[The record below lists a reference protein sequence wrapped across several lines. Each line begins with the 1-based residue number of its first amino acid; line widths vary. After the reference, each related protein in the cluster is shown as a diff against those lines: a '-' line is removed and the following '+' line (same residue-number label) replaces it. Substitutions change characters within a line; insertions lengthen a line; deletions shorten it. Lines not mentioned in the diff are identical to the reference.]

1 VIVRAWEQ
9 SGGSRQSVLV
19 VSDDGDFGRD
29 ILGRWQIERQLPA
42 FTLVTSEMC
51 QYAEQANFDL
61 AIIGLV
67 RGSLAD
73 LLATLQLQAA
83 PIICVVATG
92 MSPRTFDAEHTSI
105 TVLRQR
111 EGWVDNLVILA
122 GEILRRR
129 AEQSHLQRA
138 EQLASASQ
146 KQAVLGR
153 YMLEMRHNFNNAL
166 TSVLG
171 NAELIL
177 LDVETLRPELREQVG
192 TIRDM
197 ALNLHE
203 MMQRFTSLDLELH
216 CANGPKQEVTPK
228 SRAAGNGGCGA

>member
-1 VIVRAWEQ
+1 MVRAWEQ
-9 SGGSRQSVLV
+9 NGGSRQSVLL

-51 QYAEQANFDL
+51 RDAEPVNFDL
-61 AIIGLV
+61 AIIGSI
-67 RGSLAD
+67 RGSLAG
-73 LLATLQLQAA
+73 LLASLEAQAA
-83 PIICVVATG
+83 PIVCVVATS
-92 MSPRTFDAEHTSI
+92 MSPRTIDAEHTSI

-122 GEILRRR
+122 GEMLRRR
-129 AEQSHLQRA
+129 AEQSQLQRA

-177 LDVETLRPELREQVG
+177 LDDETLKPELREQVG

-203 MMQRFTSLDLELH
+203 MMQRFTSLDLELQ
-216 CANGPKQEVTPK
+216 CTNGPKPEVASK
-228 SRAAGNGGCGA
+228 GRATANGACGA